1 MGECMSAVNA
11 AQNEK
16 TKQLEEERVNK
27 QRESA
32 IAEKKKFLEN
42 RQCSTQSEHEGHI
55 LYGKIDDHEM
65 RSWSYVPYNL
75 IDICNSEKR
84 EKVQQIYEE
93 CKNGIAKSAPNP
105 YCPPMTNIELTA
117 QTADDEIMMASITS
131 AFCEQQRVEVTQY
144 AYNGFHTK
152 IERCLREVQGMP
164 ENIKK
169 SERQWTREKMI
180 RVAVDKAF
188 DDAVLAI
195 KREKN
200 LQ

>member
-65 RSWSYVPYNL
+65 RSWINPT
-75 IDICNSEKR
+75 IERQR

-180 RVAVDKAF
+180 RFAVDKAF